1 MVDRDS
7 NQVII
12 LLGKGD
18 GTFTLGQT
26 ITLVDPSDPED
37 PFIFPDA
44 IVAGNFTSSGH
55 LDLAVAEPFINAVTV
70 LLGHGDGTFT
80 RGHGH
85 FRLDV
90 SSAEQHVARGRRF
103 SRQWRDRSGCGY
115 RRPRRRYARR
125 ASGQRQ
131 RNLPVPD
138 RLRRNLPRLWRR
150 SGGSRIGYVHQ
161 QRLRRPGYGRR
172 QRKWYRRHSVFLGN
186 GQGAF
191 QPAGS
196 SALGGSGGSST
207 AIATGDFAGNG
218 RTDLAITRTDPD
230 SVQVVLSNDD
240 GTFSS
245 PSAVDLVRPETPLVA
260 DLNGDGAL
268 DVSVVDA
275 AGDILF
281 RAGEP
286 GEPGVYAPPV
296 TVNPGD
302 PSRAIAFVSTEYGPA
317 IASVDAN
324 DDDISFFVLRPTGPH
339 TINFVKVATL
349 ATGSDPA
356 QILAADLSGVSGLTD
371 LVVRDA
377 GDGTILVF
385 PNNGSGWFRS
395 PHAYSVGVGAS
406 DIEVA
411 DLQQNGRLDIV
422 YTDRIAGEVGVLENL
437 GADVFAPPVPYHAG
451 YGPYGV
457 TGTASPSPVSSLEG
471 TTTVAIGTFSPDAP
485 PSLVAL
491 NPGSDT
497 MGVLSGLGD
506 GLLSNPAAIPTPSDA
521 LVVRA
526 IDFGDGQTGLAVL
539 TSQGLFIYRS
549 NGQGGFLPPTELSAG
564 FDPNGLMVADLNGN
578 SDLLVSNP
586 LGDVL
591 VLMGNGDGTFQPVR
605 NLDQQVSLAVYAPN
619 GSSPAAFIFTNQLTD
634 QLLVQ
639 TVGGGI
645 SVLGD
650 ASTGLIT
657 PGAVTLADLNNNGFL
672 DLIVANTGSN
682 NILVYPGLGNGQ
694 FGPAMNDGHGF
705 FTGTNPVSTHCRR
718 LDW

>member
-1 MVDRDS
+1 MAADFNNDGRTDLAVADQGLDEVSIFLGNGDGTFQSSTVQVPGDPYPSLVAGDFTGNGEVDLAVVDRDS

-80 RGHGH
+80 RGPGH

-172 QRKWYRRHSVFLGN
+172 QRKWYRRLLGVL
-186 GQGAF
+186 GQWPGAF

-260 DLNGDGAL
+260 DLNGDAPSMFPSSTRPATFSLRRRTGRARSL
-268 DVSVVDA
+268 CSS
-275 AGDILF
+275 GD
-281 RAGEP
+281 GQP
-286 GEPGVYAPPV
+286 GRPV
-296 TVNPGD
+296 PRHRLRIDRVR
-302 PSRAIAFVSTEYGPA
+302 SRDRQCRRERRRHL
-317 IASVDAN
+317 
-324 DDDISFFVLRPTGPH
+324 VLRAAPDRPAHDQFRQGRH
-339 TINFVKVATL
+339 AGNRFRSR
-349 ATGSDPA
+349 SDPRSR
-356 QILAADLSGVSGLTD
+356 LEWCFGLD
-371 LVVRDA
+371 RSCRPRRRRRDDP
-377 GDGTILVF
+377 GI
-385 PNNGSGWFRS
+385 PEQRPGWFRS

-549 NGQGGFLPPTELSAG
+549 NGREDSCLPP
-564 FDPNGLMVADLNGN
+564 
-578 SDLLVSNP
+578 
-586 LGDVL
+586 
-591 VLMGNGDGTFQPVR
+591 
-605 NLDQQVSLAVYAPN
+605 
-619 GSSPAAFIFTNQLTD
+619 SS
-634 QLLVQ
+634 V
-639 TVGGGI
+639 
-645 SVLGD
+645 
-650 ASTGLIT
+650 
-657 PGAVTLADLNNNGFL
+657 
-672 DLIVANTGSN
+672 
-682 NILVYPGLGNGQ
+682 
-694 FGPAMNDGHGF
+694 
-705 FTGTNPVSTHCRR
+705 PVST
-718 LDW
+718 LTA